1 MRRGSRSRRCYPRG
15 GGPAGA
21 GATTAPSWTV
31 SCGRLR
37 IGHPRSFSA
46 TPRRQVRDGLLFA
59 PVVLRLLVRA
69 YPGDAGS
76 VYLFDAQ
83 GVAVEHDLLFTVV
96 FGYRRVSLFLIL
108 STALFAL
115 SMKPFSLAFRT
126 VDSST

>member
-1 MRRGSRSRRCYPRG
+1 M
-15 GGPAGA
+15 
-21 GATTAPSWTV
+21 
-31 SCGRLR
+31 
-37 IGHPRSFSA
+37 
-46 TPRRQVRDGLLFA
+46 
-59 PVVLRLLVRA
+59 RA